1 MVEPAEPIPD
11 DSRVTSPDE
20 QHQHDE
26 TQQHTSREVDVKSA
40 YDYNESPAPAVRA
53 PPSVV
58 SVWEAA
64 QDVLQVLRVLV
75 AAEA

>member
-1 MVEPAEPIPD
+1 
-11 DSRVTSPDE
+11 
-20 QHQHDE
+20 
-26 TQQHTSREVDVKSA
+26 VKSA